1 MLYIVAT
8 PIGNLEDITLRAL
21 ETLKGVDVILAE
33 DTRVTRKLLNRYEIK
48 RKVISYHHHSSVSRR
63 LEILNMLNNGKDL
76 ALVTD
81 AGTPGI
87 SDPGN
92 ELISFLI
99 ESNPAIKISPIPG
112 PSSLTAAISVSGFNM
127 SKYIF
132 LGFLVKKRRKVLL
145 NELSEKT
152 TPFVFY
158 DSPNRVTKSLKEVRE
173 VLGDRKVFVAREMTK
188 VHEEF
193 YRGKISEVIDQLE
206 KEPKLKGEVVVIL
219 EALS

>member
-1 MLYIVAT
+1 MLYIIAT
-8 PIGNLEDITLRAL
+8 PIGNLGDITLRAL
-21 ETLKGVDVILAE
+21 ETLRGMETILAE
-33 DTRVTRKLLNRYEIK
+33 DTRVTRKLLKRHDIK
-48 RKVISYHHHSSVSRR
+48 TKVISYHQHSSLEKR
-63 LEILNMLNNGKDL
+63 LEILNMLNNDKDL

-112 PSSLTAAISVSGFNM
+112 PSSLTAAISVSGLNM

-132 LGFLVKKRRKVLL
+132 LGFLVKKRRKVLF

-152 TPFVFY
+152 TQFVFF
-158 DSPNRVTKSLKEVRE
+158 DSPNRVIKSLNEIRE
-173 VLGDRKVFVAREMTK
+173 VMGDRKVFVAREMTK
-188 VHEEF
+188 IHESL

-206 KEPKLKGEVVVIL
+206 KEQKLKGEVVVIVDK
-219 EALS
+219 A